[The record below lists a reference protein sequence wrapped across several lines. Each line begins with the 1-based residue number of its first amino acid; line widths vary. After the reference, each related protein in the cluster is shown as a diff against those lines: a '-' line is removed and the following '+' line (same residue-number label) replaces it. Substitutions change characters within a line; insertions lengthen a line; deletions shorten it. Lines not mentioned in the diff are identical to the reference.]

1 MLFSGLIPVHIS
13 FHQENNERL
22 NTLKALDRSGNK
34 PEAGT
39 KKKTGLF
46 SVLRPYR
53 GIVIILII
61 MALAGSAINLL
72 IPKIIAHG
80 IDSLSDNS
88 FRAGKVISEFLI
100 AAAGIFVFTFF
111 QGVIQTLTSERV
123 ARDLRNKMAEKI
135 SFQTFTFILNANPS
149 KLLTNMTSDMDSV
162 KMFVAQAF
170 VTIISS
176 LFVIIGASVL
186 LIMINWKLAVAVLLI
201 VPILAI
207 SFFIVFRKV
216 RVIFRKSREVIDAL
230 NRIINESILGAAIIR
245 VLNSQQPENQKFLEK
260 NMESRDL
267 GLSIVRLF
275 SALIPIVMFVSNMA
289 VVLILAL
296 GGHYVVSGSLTL
308 GNFAAF
314 NSYLIMLIFP
324 VMMIGFMSNIIASA
338 TASYGRIRQVLDEP
352 PPAESGKVNSAIRG
366 DISLKNVSLSYGKKP
381 VLKNVTF
388 SVRAGS
394 KTAIIG
400 PTAAG
405 KSQLLYLLTNI
416 IPPDSGSMEFDSIS
430 IGMYSK
436 EVFHRQIGFVFQD
449 SVIFNMTLRENIAF
463 SDNVTEESL
472 KKAIETAELND
483 FIDSLPKKLDTI
495 VAERGTSLSGG
506 QKQRIMLARA
516 LAINPKILLLDDFTS
531 RVDRQTEN
539 KILCNIENN
548 YPEMTLLSVTQ
559 KIAPVKHFDQIILL
573 MEGEIIASGKH
584 KDLMA
589 SSPEYIQIYS
599 SQRSTHHYEL

>member
-1 MLFSGLIPVHIS
+1 
-13 FHQENNERL
+13 
-22 NTLKALDRSGNK
+22 LDRSVNK

-39 KKKTGLF
+39 EKKAGLF
-46 SVLRPYR
+46 SVLRPYS
-53 GIVIILII
+53 GIVFILIV
-61 MALAGSAINLL
+61 MALAGSAFNLL
-72 IPKIIAHG
+72 IPKIIARG
-80 IDSLSDNS
+80 IDGLSDNS
-88 FRAGKVISEFLI
+88 FRAGTVISEFLI
-100 AAAGIFVFTFF
+100 AAAGIFFFTFV
-111 QGVIQTLTSERV
+111 QGVVQTLTSERV
-123 ARDLRNKMAEKI
+123 ARDLRNKVAEKL
-135 SFQTFTFILNANPS
+135 SHQTFTYIIDANPS

-176 LFVIIGASVL
+176 LFVIAGASVL
-186 LIMINWKLAVAVLLI
+186 LIMINWRLAVAVLLI

-260 NMESRDL
+260 NIVSRDL

-275 SALIPIVMFVSNMA
+275 SVLIPIVMFVSNMA

-296 GGHYVVSGSLTL
+296 GGHYVVTGSLTL

-338 TASYGRIRQVLDEP
+338 TASYGRIRQVLEEP
-352 PPAESGKVNSAIRG
+352 PPAESGSVTSEIRG

-381 VLKNVTF
+381 VLKNITF

-394 KTAIIG
+394 RAAIIG

-416 IPPDSGSMEFDSIS
+416 IPPDSGILEFDGIS
-430 IGMYSK
+430 IEKYTK
-436 EVFHRQIGFVFQD
+436 EVFHSQIGFVFQD

-463 SDNVTEESL
+463 SGNVTEESL
-472 KKAIETAELND
+472 RKAIETAELND
-483 FIDSLPKKLDTI
+483 FIDTLPEKLDTI

-548 YPEMTLLSVTQ
+548 YPELTLLSVTQ
-559 KIAPVKHFDQIILL
+559 KISPVRHFDQIILL
-573 MEGEIIASGKH
+573 MEGEIIAAGKH

-589 SSPEYIQIYS
+589 DSPEYVQIYS

>member
-1 MLFSGLIPVHIS
+1 M
-13 FHQENNERL
+13 
-22 NTLKALDRSGNK
+22 DRSGNK

-39 KKKTGLF
+39 KKKAGLF

-72 IPKIIAHG
+72 IPKIIARG

-88 FRAGKVISEFLI
+88 FRAGKVIFEFLI

-123 ARDLRNKMAEKI
+123 ARDLRNMMAEKI

-186 LIMINWKLAVAVLLI
+186 LIMINWKLAAAVLLI

-296 GGHYVVSGSLTL
+296 GGHYVVTGSLTL

-352 PPAESGKVNSAIRG
+352 PPAESGKVNSGIRG

-416 IPPDSGSMEFDSIS
+416 IPPDSGSMEFDGIS

-559 KIAPVKHFDQIILL
+559 KIAPVRHFDQIILL

>member
-1 MLFSGLIPVHIS
+1 
-13 FHQENNERL
+13 
-22 NTLKALDRSGNK
+22 LKALVRSVNK

-39 KKKTGLF
+39 GKKAGLF
-46 SVLRPYR
+46 SVLRPYS
-53 GIVIILII
+53 GIVFILIL
-61 MALAGSAINLL
+61 MALAGSAINLF
-72 IPKIIAHG
+72 IPKIIARG
-80 IDSLSDNS
+80 IDGLSDNS
-88 FRAGKVISEFLI
+88 FRAGTVITEFLI
-100 AAAGIFVFTFF
+100 AAAGIFVFTFV
-111 QGVIQTLTSERV
+111 QGVVQTLTSERV
-123 ARDLRNKMAEKI
+123 ARDLRNKVAEKL
-135 SFQTFTFILNANPS
+135 SHQTFTYIIGANPS

-176 LFVIIGASVL
+176 LFVIAGASVL
-186 LIMINWKLAVAVLLI
+186 LIMINWRLAVAVLVI
-201 VPILAI
+201 VPVLAI

-260 NMESRDL
+260 NIVSRDL

-275 SALIPIVMFVSNMA
+275 SVLIPIVMFVSNMA

-296 GGHYVVSGSLTL
+296 GGHYVVTGSLTL

-338 TASYGRIRQVLDEP
+338 TASYGRIRQVLEEP
-352 PPAESGKVNSAIRG
+352 PPVESGSVNSEIRG
-366 DISLKNVSLSYGKKP
+366 DISLKNVFLSYGKKP
-381 VLKNVTF
+381 VLKNITF

-416 IPPDSGSMEFDSIS
+416 IPPDSGSLEFDGIS
-430 IGMYSK
+430 IEKYTK
-436 EVFHRQIGFVFQD
+436 EVFHSQTGFVFQD

-463 SDNVTEESL
+463 SGNVTEESL
-472 KKAIETAELND
+472 RKAIETAELND
-483 FIDSLPKKLDTI
+483 FIETLPEKLETI

-548 YPEMTLLSVTQ
+548 YPGLTLLSVTQ
-559 KIAPVKHFDQIILL
+559 KIAPVRHFDQIILL
-573 MEGEIIASGKH
+573 MEGEIIAAGKH

-589 SSPEYIQIYS
+589 GSPEYVQIYS